1 MRLASPCSMH
11 PSNSTMQISVTMTQR
26 TGTPVL
32 LAKPK
37 HNGGRARDPQTN
49 QSTTAK
55 NTHKRRLTKV
65 VHEPRIGK
73 GPQTNQTTTTKD
85 RGNGLL
91 TKIVHEPQTGKGPQT
106 H

>member
-1 MRLASPCSMH
+1 MH
-11 PSNSTMQISVTMTQR
+11 PSNSSTQNFITMTQR
-26 TGTPVL
+26 RGTPVL

-37 HNGGRARDPQTN
+37 HNGGRARDPQAN
-49 QSTTAK
+49 QTTTAK
-55 NTHKRRLTKV
+55 NTHSRRLTKV

-73 GPQTNQTTTTKD
+73 GPQTNQTLATKD
-85 RGNGLL
+85 RDNGRL

>member
-1 MRLASPCSMH
+1 
-11 PSNSTMQISVTMTQR
+11 MQISITMTQR
-26 TGTPVL
+26 RGTPVL

-37 HNGGRARDPQTN
+37 HNGGRARDPQIK
-49 QSTTAK
+49 QKTTA
-55 NTHKRRLTKV
+55 THNRLTKI

-73 GPQTNQTTTTKD
+73 GPQTNQTIATKD
-85 RGNGLL
+85 RDNGLL